1 MENSKMKAKEIYE
14 KAKKKRGDMMRVTVY
29 VSSELLDD
37 IKEIKRHSS
46 LSKTVEA
53 LLKSYLTEL
62 KALRECSNDN
72 KKGTINSN

>member
-1 MENSKMKAKEIYE
+1 MKAKEIYE
-14 KAKKKRGDMMRVTVY
+14 KAKKKKGDMMRVTVY
-29 VSSELLDD
+29 LSSTLVDD

-62 KALRECSNDN
+62 KALRECSNDI
-72 KKGTINSN
+72 KKRTTHSN

>member
-1 MENSKMKAKEIYE
+1 MKAKDIFER
-14 KAKKKRGDMMRVTVY
+14 AKKKRGDMMRVTVY

-53 LLKSYLTEL
+53 LLKGYLKEL
-62 KALRECSNDN
+62 RNEC
-72 KKGTINSN
+72 K

>member
-1 MENSKMKAKEIYE
+1 MKAKEIYE
-14 KAKKKRGDMMRVTVY
+14 KAKKKKGDMIRVTVY

-53 LLKSYLTEL
+53 LLKSYLEEL
-62 KALRECSNDN
+62 RAEKNDN
-72 KKGTINSN
+72 KKRTINSN

>member
-1 MENSKMKAKEIYE
+1 MKAKDIFER
-14 KAKKKRGDMMRVTVY
+14 AKKKKGDMMRVTVY

-53 LLKSYLTEL
+53 LLKSYLKEL
-62 KALRECSNDN
+62 RNEC
-72 KKGTINSN
+72 K

>member
-1 MENSKMKAKEIYE
+1 MKAKDIFER
-14 KAKKKRGDMMRVTVY
+14 AKKKRGDMMRVTVY

-53 LLKSYLTEL
+53 LLKSYLKEL
-62 KALRECSNDN
+62 RNEC
-72 KKGTINSN
+72 K

>member
-1 MENSKMKAKEIYE
+1 MKAKDIFE

-37 IKEIKRHSS
+37 IREIKRHSS

-53 LLKSYLTEL
+53 LLKSYLKEL
-62 KALRECSNDN
+62 RNEC
-72 KKGTINSN
+72 K

>member
-1 MENSKMKAKEIYE
+1 MKAKEIYE

-53 LLKSYLTEL
+53 LLKSYLEEL
-62 KALRECSNDN
+62 RAEKNDN
-72 KKGTINSN
+72 KKRTTHSN

>member
-1 MENSKMKAKEIYE
+1 MKAKEIYE

-53 LLKSYLTEL
+53 LLKSYLKEL
-62 KALRECSNDN
+62 RNEC
-72 KKGTINSN
+72 K